1 MSTRFKMSYDRCER
15 CKRVATNVQAIRE
28 GWFAQT
34 TDGINFTY
42 VCPGCVTLDEERKGE
57 ATKDVFEAAY
67 EVITKA
73 GQLLKTDRDKE
84 RGR

>member
-1 MSTRFKMSYDRCER
+1 MSARHKLGYTRCER
-15 CKRVATNVQAIRE
+15 CKRSATTVQAISE
-28 GWFAQT
+28 GWFVETA
-34 TDGINFTY
+34 DGINFTY
-42 VCPGCVTLDEERKGE
+42 LCAGCVTLDEEREGE
-57 ATKDVFEAAY
+57 ANKDVFEAAH